1 MSKHYETQK
10 GKAIGPYLVHS
21 ELAPKKPVYFGKH
34 QNTGR
39 EVVIK
44 GAEPMVLAEDQ
55 SPKAIGELCLE
66 YEHSLQS
73 RLKHPNICPVE
84 GPIIEHDGAHYLV
97 TPLVGKNDFVNFVK
111 NYNPTRTERLKVLED
126 IAQAL
131 VYCHSKNIVHLDMK
145 AENVVVDDG
154 RGKLIDFGSARE
166 LNKSHEIVDAIVS
179 CTLSCV
185 APEYFRDHV
194 FTKRTDTFSFAV
206 MGYWALTGNNAFKR
220 LGIQLWYEQP
230 KYVPKRMEEYGSLGK
245 LIITGLKLRQTERP
259 DMTEIAGALKELT
272 AKPRLQ
278 PNGDSLILS
287 PASA

>member
-1 MSKHYETQK
+1 MSKQYDTQI
-10 GKAIGPYLVHS
+10 GKTIGPYLVHN

-34 QNTGR
+34 QNTGK

-44 GAEPMVLAEDQ
+44 GAEPYELEEDRN
-55 SPKAIGELCLE
+55 PKAVGELCLE

-84 GPIIEHDGAHYLV
+84 GPIIEHKGEHYIV
-97 TPLVGKNDFVNFVK
+97 TPLVGKNDFVDFIK
-111 NYNPTRTERLKVLED
+111 NYNPTRVERLKVLED

-145 AENVVVDDG
+145 AENSVVNDG
-154 RGKLIDFGSARE
+154 RGILIDFGSARE
-166 LNKSHEIVDAIVS
+166 LTKPHEIADKIVS
-179 CTLSCV
+179 CTFSCV

-206 MGYWALTGNNAFKR
+206 MTYWTLTGNNAFKR
-220 LGIQLWYEQP
+220 LKQNIWYEQP

-245 LIITGLKLRQTERP
+245 LTIAGLRLRQAERP
-259 DMTEIAGALKELT
+259 DMTEIAGALKEIT
-272 AKPRLQ
+272 ARPRHQ
-278 PNGDSLILS
+278 PNGDSLALS